1 MDRAK
6 AEELANLVREECP
19 HSKQFRIEE
28 ERQTPLEG
36 FHSWADGK
44 DSVGAFLIRRV
55 RDDVGYWILFIDH
68 RENKNYYLSIVEKG
82 QYILELH
89 KCENRNNR
97 EFVTWKY
104 GPTKHDENNDKRKS
118 TR

>member
-55 RDDVGYWILFIDH
+55 RDDVAQDIGFF
-68 RENKNYYLSIVEKG
+68 LSI
-82 QYILELH
+82 IA
-89 KCENRNNR
+89 R
-97 EFVTWKY
+97 
-104 GPTKHDENNDKRKS
+104 TK
-118 TR
+118 TII